1 MIRGQ
6 VVFRN
11 IKLPYDKDEGYA
23 LECAHHKAE
32 KLGVTAKLEDAR
44 IHKKSV
50 DARRKGGKPSFV
62 YSIAFAVEQSPDREL
77 LEKYDAVYIAREDIN
92 PIFGNETLG
101 ARPIVVGFGPCGMY
115 AAMLL
120 AENGYRPIVIER
132 GSDADNRRAAVK
144 RFYKTGV
151 LENSNIQFGA
161 GGAGTFSDGKLVTRI
176 NDPRCSYVLET
187 MVELGAP
194 DEVLY
199 SAKPHV
205 GTDKLLGV
213 VRNAAHRIKELGGE
227 IKYNVKLTDVTVQNG
242 KVTRIKT
249 DDGEEYEVSV
259 LILAIGHS
267 ARDTYEML
275 FENGVAM
282 EAKPFSVGVRVEHFQ
297 TRVDESLYGKLAGDP
312 RLPKGEYALSHREGG
327 RAVYTFCMC
336 PGGEVVAAASE
347 AGGVVTNGMSS
358 FARDGKN
365 ANAAVAVSVSP
376 EDYGA
381 SPLDGIEFQRRLE
394 RGAFELGGGGYKA
407 PCETVGDFIE
417 GKAEKLRTPKIIR
430 PTYMNGNVRVA
441 RLDTI
446 FPTYVNSMLRRGFEV
461 FGNKMRCFRD
471 PAAPLTGVETRTSAP
486 VRIMRGEKYTALGID
501 NLYPGGEGAGYA
513 GGITSAAVD
522 GINIAMAVMERYK
535 AE

>member
-1 MIRGQ
+1 MSKGQ
-6 VVFRN
+6 IVFRN
-11 IKLPYDKDEGYA
+11 IKLPYDKDAGIAFENAYK
-23 LECAHHKAE
+23 KAQSAGVGV
-32 KLGVTAKLEDAR
+32 KLADAR
-44 IHKKSV
+44 IYKKSI
-50 DARRKGGKPSFV
+50 DARRINGKPNFI
-62 YSIAFAVEQSPDREL
+62 YSVAFPTDEKLDEQL
-77 LEKYDAVYIAREDIN
+77 LLKYDAVYAISEEIN
-92 PIFGNETLG
+92 PVFGDEKLCS
-101 ARPIVVGFGPCGMY
+101 RPIVVGFGPCGMY
-115 AAMLL
+115 AALLL

-144 RFYKTGV
+144 RFYKTGA
-151 LENSNIQFGA
+151 LEESNIQFGA

-176 NDPRCSYVLET
+176 NDPRCSYVFET
-187 MVELGAP
+187 MVKLGAP
-194 DEVLY
+194 EEILY
-199 SAKPHV
+199 NAKPHV

-227 IKYNVKLTDVTVQNG
+227 IRYNVKLTDITVENG
-242 KVTRIKT
+242 RITKIKT
-249 DDGEEYEVSV
+249 DDGAELDASV

-275 FENGVAM
+275 FKKSVSM

-297 TRVDESLYGKLAGDP
+297 SRVDESLYGKLAGDP
-312 RLPKGEYALSHREGG
+312 RLPKGEYALSHREGT

-347 AGGVVTNGMSS
+347 EGGVVTNGMSS

-376 EDYGA
+376 EDFGS
-381 SPLDGIEFQRRLE
+381 SPMDGIEFQRRLE
-394 RGAFELGGGGYKA
+394 RAAFELGGGKYRA

-417 GKAEKLRTPKIIR
+417 GKTTGLRTPKIIR

-441 RLDTI
+441 PLDTV
-446 FPTYVNSMLRRGFEV
+446 FPKFVNDMLKRGFEV
-461 FGNKMRCFRD
+461 FGNKMRCFKD
-471 PAAPLTGVETRTSAP
+471 PAAPMTGVETRTSAP
-486 VRIMRGEKYTALGID
+486 LRILRGERYTALGID

-522 GINIAMAVMERYK
+522 GINIAVAIMERYK
-535 AE
+535 TE

>member
-1 MIRGQ
+1 MNIGQ
-6 VVFRN
+6 IVFRN

-23 LECAHHKAE
+23 LESALRKAE
-32 KLGVTAKLEDAR
+32 KLGVSAKLEDLR

-50 DARRKGGKPSFV
+50 DARRINGKPSFV
-62 YSIAFAVEQSPDREL
+62 YSISLPTDQAPDKAA
-77 LEKYDAVYIAREDIN
+77 LEKFDAAYMASDDIDIVY
-92 PIFGNETLG
+92 GNQTLES
-101 ARPIVVGFGPCGMY
+101 RPIVVGFGPCGMF

-151 LENSNIQFGA
+151 LEESNIQFGA

-176 NDPRCSYVLET
+176 NDPRCSYVLES
-187 MVELGAP
+187 MVKLGAP
-194 DEVLY
+194 DEILY

-227 IKYNVKLTDVTVQNG
+227 IKYNTKLSDVVVENG
-242 KVTRIKT
+242 KITRIKT
-249 DDGEEYEVSV
+249 SDGEEYETSV
-259 LILAIGHS
+259 LVLAVGHS

-275 FENGVAM
+275 FSKGVSM

-347 AGGVVTNGMSS
+347 EGGVVTNGMSS

-365 ANAAVAVSVSP
+365 AHAAIAVSVSP
-376 EDYGA
+376 EDFGS
-381 SPLDGIEFQRRLE
+381 SPLDGVEFQRRLE
-394 RGAFELGGGGYKA
+394 RRAFELGGGKYKA

-417 GKAEKLRTPKIIR
+417 GKTSALRTPGIIR
-430 PTYMNGNVRVA
+430 PTYMNGNIKVA
-441 RLDTI
+441 RLDSI
-446 FPTYVNSMLRRGFEV
+446 FPTYVNSMLKRGFEV
-461 FGNKMRCFRD
+461 FGGKMRCFKD

-486 VRIMRGEKYTALGID
+486 LRILRGESYTALGID
-501 NLYPGGEGAGYA
+501 NLYPAGEGAGYA

-522 GINIAMAVMERYK
+522 GINIAVAIMERYK